1 RRYRAAARR
10 HRQAAAAARGDSSA
24 CRRTLALMLR
34 SRASSAFTHVFG
46 ASQARLRASS
56 TRYGAASRSM
66 RGTAPPHP
74 SRRALRALLR
84 MRRLAW
90 GLARVHGADEG
101 ERVRPIRSSRCPSS
115 AHSRESGNPE
125 PPVTIPDLGPCF
137 RGDERT
143 LLRQFD
149 DLVHAFYAVID
160 RDLKDRML
168 FLDPQPGFFRGFV

>member
-1 RRYRAAARR
+1 
-10 HRQAAAAARGDSSA
+10 
-24 CRRTLALMLR
+24 MLR
-34 SRASSAFTHVFG
+34 SRASSAFTHVFR

-90 GLARVHGADEG
+90 RLTRVHGADEG
-101 ERVRPIRSSRCPSS
+101 ERVTPIRSSRCTSS
-115 AHSRESGNPE
+115 AHSRESGNPGL
-125 PPVTIPDLGPCF
+125 LGPGF
-137 RGDERT
+137 RGAERM

-149 DLVHAFYAVID
+149 NLVHALYAVID

-168 FLDPQPGFFRGFV
+168 FLDPQPGFFRSEEHTSELQSL